1 MEKRGRSQARG
12 PPLIRLES
20 LVRPLY
26 RATSA
31 LALASA
37 LGLTGCGGGASSASS
52 APATAP
58 PPSNVFG
65 CSSGGSSSA
74 SSTPVPAP
82 TFFLLAAT
90 DGVSGIELWKTDGT
104 AGGTAL
110 VKDINTTATL
120 HSCAGE
126 GGTLFPSEFV
136 FFNGAWFFSADDGV
150 TGPELWKSDGTP
162 GGTVQVKDINAN
174 PGAGSSPRDLTVFNN
189 ALYFSA
195 DDGVSGRELWKSD
208 GTVGGAV
215 QVKDIAPGAGSVAG
229 VLAAFSSSPAGFAEV
244 SNALYFPSDDGVTG
258 PELWRTDG
266 TEGNTVLVKDINPS
280 TGSLVSELTVFGAA
294 LYFSADDGVSGPE
307 LWKTDGTNTMQV
319 KDINTAPGAGS
330 APNALTVFN
339 NALYF
344 SANAGFTGRAL

>member
-1 MEKRGRSQARG
+1 MEKRGRSQAGG

-26 RATSA
+26 RAPSA

-110 VKDINTTATL
+110 VKDINTTA
-120 HSCAGE
+120 
-126 GGTLFPSEFV
+126 
-136 FFNGAWFFSADDGV
+136 GAPA
-150 TGPELWKSDGTP
+150 
-162 GGTVQVKDINAN
+162 
-174 PGAGSSPRDLTVFNN
+174 SPC
-189 ALYFSA
+189 
-195 DDGVSGRELWKSD
+195 E
-208 GTVGGAV
+208 
-215 QVKDIAPGAGSVAG
+215 VA
-229 VLAAFSSSPAGFAEV
+229 
-244 SNALYFPSDDGVTG
+244 
-258 PELWRTDG
+258 
-266 TEGNTVLVKDINPS
+266 
-280 TGSLVSELTVFGAA
+280 
-294 LYFSADDGVSGPE
+294 
-307 LWKTDGTNTMQV
+307 
-319 KDINTAPGAGS
+319 TAYS
-330 APNALTVFN
+330 APFV
-339 NALYF
+339 
-344 SANAGFTGRAL
+344 

>member
-110 VKDINTTATL
+110 VKDINTTAAL
-120 HSCAGE
+120 HAFPGE
-126 GGTLFPSEFV
+126 GRALLPSDFV
-136 FFNGAWFFSADDGV
+136 FFNGACICPAMDGR
-150 TGPELWKSDGTP
+150 TGPKPWRSSSTP
-162 GGTVQVKDINAN
+162 GGPGQLKD
-174 PGAGSSPRDLTVFNN
+174 V
-189 ALYFSA
+189 
-195 DDGVSGRELWKSD
+195 
-208 GTVGGAV
+208 
-215 QVKDIAPGAGSVAG
+215 
-229 VLAAFSSSPAGFAEV
+229 
-244 SNALYFPSDDGVTG
+244 
-258 PELWRTDG
+258 
-266 TEGNTVLVKDINPS
+266 
-280 TGSLVSELTVFGAA
+280 
-294 LYFSADDGVSGPE
+294 
-307 LWKTDGTNTMQV
+307 
-319 KDINTAPGAGS
+319 
-330 APNALTVFN
+330 
-339 NALYF
+339 
-344 SANAGFTGRAL
+344 

>member
-1 MEKRGRSQARG
+1 MEKRGRSQAGG

-65 CSSGGSSSA
+65 CSSGGSSSV

-82 TFFLLAAT
+82 TFLLLAAN
-90 DGVSGIELWKTDGT
+90 DGVSGIELWRTDGT
-104 AGGTAL
+104 AVGTAL

-120 HSCAGE
+120 HSFPGE

-150 TGPELWKSDGTP
+150 TGPELWRSDTTAGTAGREDDITAHP
-162 GGTVQVKDINAN
+162 GG
-174 PGAGSSPRDLTVFNN
+174 GASPSD
-189 ALYFSA
+189 
-195 DDGVSGRELWKSD
+195 VSGGYTQCS
-208 GTVGGAV
+208 
-215 QVKDIAPGAGSVAG
+215 
-229 VLAAFSSSPAGFAEV
+229 
-244 SNALYFPSDDGVTG
+244 
-258 PELWRTDG
+258 
-266 TEGNTVLVKDINPS
+266 
-280 TGSLVSELTVFGAA
+280 
-294 LYFSADDGVSGPE
+294 
-307 LWKTDGTNTMQV
+307 
-319 KDINTAPGAGS
+319 
-330 APNALTVFN
+330 
-339 NALYF
+339 
-344 SANAGFTGRAL
+344 